1 MEDEGAM
8 EYSWEKMTAEQLRE
22 RAGLG
27 GLVLLPVGSIEQHG
41 PHLPTGVDA
50 LLATEAA
57 NRVAAQLAES
67 LSVVVA
73 PTLWWGLA
81 EHHMRF
87 GGTLTLSLPTYHA
100 VLRDVC
106 RSIMRAGFTRI
117 AIVNGHGG
125 NISALNAIVN
135 ELTAELPVTIAVT
148 TYLTAAADDVAHI
161 LAGQSGVMHACEGE
175 TSMMLAAHPELV
187 VLGRLSDAH
196 GPECG
201 LQSDNVP
208 VYLWRSF
215 EEITESGVA
224 GDARLAT
231 ADKGEKLLA
240 VCAQRLADLLAAPET
255 WHRNAT
261 IDRQAA
267 ATSVGS

>member
-1 MEDEGAM
+1 MQ
-8 EYSWEKMTAEQLRE
+8 YSWEKMTVEQLRD
-22 RAGLG
+22 RACRG

-41 PHLPTGVDA
+41 PHLPSGVDA
-50 LLATEAA
+50 LLALEAA
-57 NRVAAQLAES
+57 NRVATLLIERMP
-67 LSVVVA
+67 VVVA
-73 PTLWWGLA
+73 PPLWWGLA

-117 AIVNGHGG
+117 ALVNGHGG

-135 ELTAELPVTIAVT
+135 ELTAELPVTVAVT
-148 TYLTAAADDVAHI
+148 TYLTAAADDIEEI
-161 LAGQSGVMHACEGE
+161 LEGQSGVMHACEGE
-175 TSMMLAAHPELV
+175 TSMMLAAHPDLV
-187 VLGRLSDAH
+187 VAERVPDAH

-240 VCAQRLADLLAAPET
+240 VCAQRLADVLGAPET
-255 WHRNAT
+255 WRRDAT
-261 IDRQAA
+261 IDREFAVSTQ
-267 ATSVGS
+267 S